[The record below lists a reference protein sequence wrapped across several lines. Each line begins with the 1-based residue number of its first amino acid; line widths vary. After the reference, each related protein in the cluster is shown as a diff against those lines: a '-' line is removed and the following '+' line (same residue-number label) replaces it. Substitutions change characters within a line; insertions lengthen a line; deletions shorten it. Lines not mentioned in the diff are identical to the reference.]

1 MQSMRTSFNGSVGFG
16 KRVTLNV
23 PRTGDLMH
31 SVFLNAQIPA
41 IQATAN
47 DGNVGIAWASE
58 IGNYMID
65 YVEVLIGGQIIDKHY
80 GYWLHIWA
88 SLTLDAGKQ
97 IGYRDMVNGNALNYS
112 ESAAKESFEVFVP
125 LQFWFCRHE
134 GLALPLIALQYH
146 NISFVLEFKPLASLV
161 QNSSFLETGSND
173 LQADLYI
180 NYIFLDTEERR
191 KFAQT
196 SHEYL
201 IEQVQF
207 TGDETIPLNVSV
219 SKINM
224 NFNHP
229 VKELIWI
236 ILGESNNYIDDD
248 DHKDNRLY
256 DTATFGTFDNPLQS
270 CKIQFN
276 GHDRFTEMSGN
287 YFSKVQPYYHH
298 TNIPL
303 RNGINCYSFALYPE
317 LEQPSGSSNFSRI
330 DQATMH
336 LTLTPEATAEVTGH
350 TVKLYAINYNVL
362 RIMSGMGGLAYS
374 N

>member
-31 SVFLNAQIPA
+31 SVFLHATMPTLDA
-41 IQATAN
+41 I
-47 DGNVGIAWASE
+47 DGGEIAWAPE
-58 IGNYMID
+58 VGNYMID

-80 GYWLHIWA
+80 GYWLSIWA
-88 SLTLDAGKQ
+88 QLTVDAGKAQ
-97 IGYRDMVNGNALNYS
+97 GYYSMIEWDDDTSALHTQQP
-112 ESAAKESFEVFVP
+112 SFDLYVP
-125 LQFWFCRHE
+125 FQFWFCRHE

-146 NISFVLEFKPLASLV
+146 NISFVIEFKPILALVQSSHFLASGTAD
-161 QNSSFLETGSND
+161 LE
-173 LQADLYI
+173 ADLYI

-201 IEQVQF
+201 IEQLQF
-207 TGDETIPLNVSV
+207 TGDETIAQGVATK
-219 SKINM
+219 KINM

-229 VKELIWI
+229 VKELIWVV
-236 ILGESNNYIDDD
+236 LGDTTNYLDEGLD
-248 DHKDNRLY
+248 KNRLY
-256 DTATFGTFDNPLQS
+256 NYADLDNKRNPVAA

-276 GHDRFTEMSGN
+276 GHDRFTEMKGE

-298 TNIPL
+298 TNIPQHA
-303 RNGINCYSFALYPE
+303 GINCYSFALYPE

-336 LTLTPEATAEVTGH
+336 LKLTDATVLEEFSH